1 MTRKVTT
8 ETWAMFVSFVAGI
21 AMMGMIAWV
30 VEVMR

>member
-1 MTRKVTT
+1 MTHKITT

-21 AMMGMIAWV
+21 AVMGMIAWV